1 MARLSAVTDR
11 LIFTVRPGGVLR
23 GAASAPG
30 DKSISHRAV
39 MLGGVADG
47 VTRVTG
53 YLDSAD
59 VRATVA
65 AMRAMGVRI
74 DASGGELTI
83 EGRGGQSL
91 APPAAPLDLGNSGT
105 AMRLLAGLLAGQ
117 RVPATLVGDASLSR
131 RPMGRIIEPLRRM
144 GANVRAEGGVPPVI
158 VGGSDPLKG
167 IEYRSP
173 VASAQVKSA
182 VLLAAL
188 GASGTTRVIEPKLTR
203 DHTERML
210 RDFGCRIEFGEGV
223 CQMEG
228 PQALAPR
235 SVAVPGDL
243 SSAAFF
249 LVGSLIAPGGDVTL
263 RNVGVNP
270 TRTGVIDI
278 LRLMGAQIKL
288 LDERVRG
295 AEPVAD
301 IRAIAG
307 SLRGIEV
314 PENLVSLAID
324 VFPVFAVAAACA
336 SGETRIC
343 GAEEL
348 RVKESDRIATTA
360 AALRALGGEV
370 IELDDGM
377 IIRGGGLRGG
387 RVDSAGDHRIAMAS
401 AIAALACEAPVTI
414 GDCANVATSFPDF
427 VNQAEALGLRIRADE
442 AVISET

>member
-1 MARLSAVTDR
+1 MTDR

-91 APPAAPLDLGNSGT
+91 APPAAPLDMGNSGT

-324 VFPVFAVAAACA
+324 EFPVIAVAAACA

>member
-1 MARLSAVTDR
+1 MTGRLV
-11 LIFTVRPGGVLR
+11 FTVRPGGVLR
-23 GAASAPG
+23 GAVSAPG

-74 DASGGELTI
+74 DASRPELII
-83 EGRGGQSL
+83 EGCGGQSL
-91 APPAAPLDLGNSGT
+91 TPPAAPLDMGNSGT

-131 RPMGRIIEPLRRM
+131 RPMGRIIEPLYRM
-144 GANVRAEGGVPPVI
+144 GANVRAEGGVPPVV
-158 VGGSDPLKG
+158 VGRSDRLKG
-167 IEYRSP
+167 IEYRLP

-223 CQMEG
+223 CQIEG
-228 PQALAPR
+228 PQALAAR
-235 SVAVPGDL
+235 SVEVPGDL

-249 LVGSLIAPGGDVTL
+249 LVGSLIATGGDVTL

-288 LDERVRG
+288 LDERVHG

-307 SLRGIEV
+307 PLRGIEV
-314 PENLVSLAID
+314 PEDLVSLAID
-324 VFPVFAVAAACA
+324 EFPIIAVAAACA

-414 GDCANVATSFPDF
+414 DDCANVATSFPDF
-427 VNQAEALGLRIRADE
+427 VRRAEELGLRISADE
-442 AVISET
+442 AVAAGA